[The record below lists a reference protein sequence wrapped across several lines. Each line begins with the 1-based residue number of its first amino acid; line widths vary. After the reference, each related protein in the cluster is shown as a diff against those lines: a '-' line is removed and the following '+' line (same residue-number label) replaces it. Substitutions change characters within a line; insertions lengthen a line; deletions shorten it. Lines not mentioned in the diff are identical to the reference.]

1 MGDLFSLKQAVHATG
16 ARHLRERILY
26 AEASMGE
33 ARLSGLSETKS
44 SAGDK
49 HETARAMAQQELEK
63 QATALQHLQ
72 MMEALLL
79 RIDPARRCTGIVP
92 GALVATDQ
100 GHYYVGVALGKIE
113 MEGNTV
119 MAISMQAPI
128 LTMLSTLAVGGSGT
142 FNGRPQRLLAIV

>member
-1 MGDLFSLKQAVHATG
+1 MEDLFSLKQAVHAAC
-16 ARHLRERILY
+16 ARHLRERILH
-26 AEASMGE
+26 AEASMEE

-72 MMEALLL
+72 TMEAFLL
-79 RIDPARRCTGIVP
+79 RIDPTRRYAEILP
-92 GALVATDQ
+92 GALVSTDQ
-100 GHYYVGVALGKIE
+100 GFFYVSGALGKIE
-113 MEGNTV
+113 VEGRTV
-119 MAISMQAPI
+119 MAIFMQAPI